1 MKRAA
6 KKIIVMTMML
16 EMMVF
21 LLLFHDSMSYSTK
34 IGNASFFLVETMAM
48 SDDGK
53 LLRDL
58 CYKYGFTDGY
68 SGVEMSGYLHSI
80 L

>member
-53 LLRDL
+53 LLRDPSWL
-58 CYKYGFTDGY
+58 YC
-68 SGVEMSGYLHSI
+68 
-80 L
+80 